1 MNFKAKGCK
10 LLSLIFQL
18 IINVQPVKIFPFTP
32 ANIVLLVLSMACVF
46 SLLPASYALAA
57 GLIWGWF
64 FADRQSFPLA
74 SWASLLLK
82 IAIVLLGFS
91 LPLTEL
97 WGTAKD
103 SFVLT
108 VSVIAGA
115 LILGLL
121 IAKLFKLDKQ
131 QGWLIS
137 SGTAIC
143 GGSAIAAVGTSI
155 KASSHNMVISL
166 AIVFILNAVAL
177 FVFPAVGHWLDL
189 TQSQFGLWAALGI
202 HDTSSVVGAAAVY
215 GEEALDVATTTKL
228 SRALWIIPLA
238 IIASMSQHSGK
249 IRFSL
254 PLFIVFFLLASSV
267 SSFLMS
273 PELMAQ
279 VGTYI
284 KPASKNLFALSLLWM
299 GTSLNKAA
307 IKAIPFR
314 SMLLGI
320 ILWLAVSISSLYV
333 VMQWYP

>member
-1 MNFKAKGCK
+1 MKCPAKASK
-10 LLSLIFQL
+10 LLAYVFRL
-18 IINVQPVKIFPFTP
+18 IINVQNTKLFPLTP
-32 ANIVLLVLSMACVF
+32 ANIALLVLSLACIF

-64 FADRQSFPLA
+64 FADQQSLPLS

-91 LPLTEL
+91 LPLAEL
-97 WGTAKD
+97 WGTARD

-108 VSVIAGA
+108 ISVIAGA

-121 IAKLFKLDKQ
+121 IARLFKLDNQ

-143 GGSAIAAVGTSI
+143 GGSAIAAVGSSI
-155 KASSHNMVISL
+155 KANSHNMVISL

-177 FVFPAVGHWLDL
+177 FVFPAIGHWLEL
-189 TQSQFGLWAALGI
+189 SQNQFGLWAALGI

-215 GEEALDVATTTKL
+215 GEEALEVATTTKL

-238 IIASMSQHSGK
+238 IVASISQHSGK
-249 IRFSL
+249 IKFSL
-254 PLFIVFFLLASSV
+254 PLFIVFFLLASAV
-267 SSFLMS
+267 SSFLLS

-299 GTSLNKAA
+299 GTSLNRAA
-307 IKAIPFR
+307 IKSIPLR

-333 VMQWYP
+333 VMHWYF